1 MLRINEI
8 KLPLDHAPEILVKT
22 ILAKLGIKAPELL
35 EYRIFRQA
43 VDARKKGAIHL
54 VFSVDVT
61 LKNEESFRCRSHFP
75 AITPTPDLAYHE
87 VYPGREKLS
96 ASPLVVGS
104 GPAGLFAALLLARRG
119 YRPIVL
125 ERGKPVSERY
135 RDVERFWSTG
145 ELARESNL
153 HFGEGGAG
161 TFSDGKLTTLIH
173 DPRCRK
179 VLEEF
184 VAAGAPA
191 DILYLSKPHLGSDRL
206 PAIVK
211 NIRQSIIALGGEVSF
226 NCCVSGLKVKDNK
239 ITAVDISD
247 QGFMEAPAVI
257 LAPGNSARDTFAM
270 LLETGVKL
278 QAKPFSIGVR
288 IEHAQQWLD
297 EAQYGTAAG
306 HPRLGAA
313 DYKLVFHAPGGR
325 SVYTFCMCPGGQVVA
340 TATEAD
346 GLVTNGMSLY
356 ARNGANANS
365 ALLVGIDPADFGSDH
380 PLAGIEFQRI
390 WERKAFALGGKTY
403 FAPVQLVGDF
413 LAGCGRPLGGL
424 ADYGRPLRGLAGR
437 PSTALGTVEPTYRP
451 GWRLTQLADCL
462 PDYVTETL
470 CHALPFFEK
479 QLPGFARADAVLT
492 GVETR
497 SSSPVRI
504 VRNDAFES
512 NVQGLYPAG
521 EGAGY
526 AGGIM
531 SSAVD
536 GIRAAEVLIKKY
548 ACP

>member
-1 MLRINEI
+1 MLRLTQI
-8 KLPLDHAPEILVKT
+8 KLPLDHDAGALERAVI
-22 ILAKLGIKAPELL
+22 AKLGIRPEELI
-35 EYRIFRQA
+35 ETRIFRQA

-54 VFSVDVT
+54 VYSVDVD
-61 LKNEESFRCRSHFP
+61 LKNEQRFLRRRKSSTIIP
-75 AITPTPDLAYHE
+75 SPDLAYHDAI
-87 VYPGREKLS
+87 PGRGKLFG
-96 ASPLVVGS
+96 SPLVIGS
-104 GPAGLFAALLLARRG
+104 GPAGLFAALILARQG

-125 ERGKPVSERY
+125 ERGKPVDERY
-135 RDVERFWSTG
+135 RDVERFWSSG

-211 NIRQSIIALGGEVSF
+211 NIRQTIIALGGEVRF
-226 NCCVSGLKVKDNK
+226 NCLVSGFKIKDNK
-239 ITAVDISD
+239 ITAVDISG
-247 QGFMEAPAVI
+247 QGSMEAPAVI
-257 LAPGNSARDTFAM
+257 LTIGNSARDTLAM
-270 LLETGVKL
+270 LFETGVKL
-278 QAKPFSIGVR
+278 EAKPFSIGVR
-288 IEHAQQWLD
+288 IEHGQRWLD
-297 EAQYGTAAG
+297 EAQYGSDAG

-313 DYKLVFHAPGGR
+313 DYKLIFHAPGGR
-325 SVYTFCMCPGGQVVA
+325 SAYTFCMCPGGLVVA

-365 ALLVGIDPADFGSDH
+365 AILVGVDPADFGSDY
-380 PLAGIEFQRI
+380 PLAGMEFQRT
-390 WERKAFALGGKTY
+390 WERKAFVLGGKNY

-424 ADYGRPLRGLAGR
+424 ADR
-437 PSTALGTVEPTYRP
+437 PSMALGNIEPTYRP
-451 GWRLTQLADCL
+451 GWRLGRLDDCL
-462 PDYVTETL
+462 PAYVVETL
-470 CHALPFFEK
+470 RSALPFFDR
-479 QLPGFARADAVLT
+479 QLPGFTRNNAVLT

-504 VRNDAFES
+504 VRNSAFET

-536 GIRAAEVLIKKY
+536 GIRAAEALIQKY

>member
-1 MLRINEI
+1 MVRLTQI
-8 KLPLDHAPEILVKT
+8 KLPFDHAPEALAKA
-22 ILAKLGIKAPELL
+22 ILAKLKIRPGELL
-35 EYRIFRQA
+35 EYRIFHQA

-54 VFSVDVT
+54 VYSVDVT
-61 LKNEESFRCRSHFP
+61 LENEGRFRRNSKV
-75 AITPTPDLAYHE
+75 IKPTPDMNYQE
-87 VYPGREKLS
+87 VTPGREKLS
-96 ASPLVVGS
+96 GSPLVIGS

-125 ERGKPVSERY
+125 ELGKPVDERY
-135 RDVERFWSTG
+135 RDVERFWSAG
-145 ELARESNL
+145 ELSGESNL

-184 VAAGAPA
+184 VVAGAPA
-191 DILYLSKPHLGSDRL
+191 DILYLAKPHLGSDRL

-211 NIRQSIIALGGEVSF
+211 NIRQEIIALGGEVRFHSR
-226 NCCVSGLKVKDNK
+226 VDDLLIKDQK
-239 ITAVDISD
+239 ITGVTIAG
-247 QGFMEAPAVI
+247 QGRLESSVVI
-257 LAPGNSARDTFAM
+257 LALGNSARDTFAM
-270 LLETGVKL
+270 LQERGVNL

-288 IEHAQQWLD
+288 IEHPQRLID
-297 EAQYGTAAG
+297 EAQYGSDAG

-325 SVYTFCMCPGGQVVA
+325 SAYTFCMCPGGLVVA
-340 TATEAD
+340 AATEAD
-346 GLVTNGMSLY
+346 ALVTNGMSLY
-356 ARNGANANS
+356 ARADVNANS
-365 ALLVGIDPADFGSDH
+365 ALLVGVDPADFGSDH
-380 PLAGIEFQRI
+380 PLAGVEFQRT
-390 WERKAFALGGKTY
+390 WERKAFILGGKNY
-403 FAPVQLVGDF
+403 FAPLQLVGDF
-413 LAGCGRPLGGL
+413 LAGKSSTKLG
-424 ADYGRPLRGLAGR
+424 
-437 PSTALGTVEPTYRP
+437 VIEPTYRP
-451 GWRLTQLADCL
+451 GWRLAHLADCL
-462 PDYVTETL
+462 PDYVCETL
-470 CHALPFFEK
+470 RQALPHFDK

-504 VRNDAFES
+504 VRDDAFES
-512 NVQGLYPAG
+512 NIQDLYPAG

-536 GIRAAEVLIKKY
+536 GLRAAEAIIRKY

>member
-1 MLRINEI
+1 MLRLNEI
-8 KLPLDHAPEILVKT
+8 KLPLDHALDALNKVILS
-22 ILAKLGIKAPELL
+22 KLGIKAAELI
-35 EYRIFRQA
+35 EYLIFRQA

-54 VFSVDVT
+54 VYTVDVA
-61 LKNEESFRCRSHFP
+61 LKNEQLFLRRRKST
-75 AITPTPDLAYHE
+75 AISSTPDLVYHD
-87 VYPGREKLS
+87 VYPGRGKLDQ
-96 ASPLVVGS
+96 SPLVVGS

-125 ERGKPVSERY
+125 ERGKPVSERCQ
-135 RDVERFWSTG
+135 DVERFWATG
-145 ELARESNL
+145 ELAGESNL

-191 DILYLSKPHLGSDRL
+191 DILFLSKPHLGSDRL

-211 NIRQSIIALGGEVSF
+211 NIRQTIIALGGEVRFS
-226 NCCVSGLKVKDNK
+226 CCVSGLNVKDNK
-239 ITAVDISD
+239 IAGVEVSG
-247 QGFMEAPAVI
+247 QGFLAGPVVI
-257 LAPGNSARDTFAM
+257 LAPGNSARDTLAM
-270 LLETGVKL
+270 LLESGVKL

-288 IEHAQQWLD
+288 VEHPQRWLD
-297 EAQYGTAAG
+297 ETQYGSDAG

-325 SVYTFCMCPGGQVVA
+325 SAYTFCMCPGGQVVA

-365 ALLVGIDPADFGSDH
+365 ALLVGVDPADFGSDH

-390 WERKAFALGGKTY
+390 WERKAFALGGKNY

-413 LAGCGRPLGGL
+413 LADYGRPLGGL
-424 ADYGRPLRGLAGR
+424 AAR
-437 PSTALGTVEPTYRP
+437 PSTSLGSIEPTYRP
-451 GWRLTQLADCL
+451 GWRFAHLADCL
-462 PDYVTETL
+462 PDYVLETL
-470 CHALPFFEK
+470 RCALPFFEK
-479 QLPGFARADAVLT
+479 QLPGFARHDAVLT

-536 GIRAAEVLIKKY
+536 GLRAAEAIIRKY
-548 ACP
+548 AYP

>member
-1 MLRINEI
+1 MLRLNEI
-8 KLPLDHAPEILVKT
+8 QLPLDHAPEDLAKT
-22 ILAKLGIKAPELL
+22 ILAKLVIKAPELL

-54 VFSVDVT
+54 VYSIDVGI
-61 LKNEESFRCRSHFP
+61 KNEKRFLGRRKSRTIVS
-75 AITPTPDLAYHE
+75 TPNLAYHE
-87 VYPGREKLS
+87 VTSGREKLP
-96 ASPLVVGS
+96 AAPIVVGS

-135 RDVERFWSTG
+135 RDVERFWLRG
-145 ELARESNL
+145 ELAGESNL

-211 NIRQSIIALGGEVSF
+211 NIRQTIIALGGEVRF
-226 NCCVSGLKVKDNK
+226 NCCVDGFRIKDNK
-239 ITAVDISD
+239 ITGVDMAG
-247 QGFMEAPAVI
+247 QGSMEAPAVI
-257 LAPGNSARDTFAM
+257 LAVGNSARDTLAAIFEA
-270 LLETGVKL
+270 GVELKS
-278 QAKPFSIGVR
+278 KPFSVGLR
-288 IEHAQQWLD
+288 IEHPQRWLD
-297 EAQYGTAAG
+297 ETQYGSAAG

-325 SVYTFCMCPGGQVVA
+325 SAYTFCMCPGGQVVA
-340 TATEAD
+340 AATEAG

-356 ARNGANANS
+356 NRAGANANS
-365 ALLVGIDPADFGSDH
+365 ALLVGVDPTDFASDH
-380 PLAGIEFQRI
+380 PLAGIEFQRL
-390 WERKAFALGGKTY
+390 WERKAFALGGKNY
-403 FAPVQLVGDF
+403 FAPVQWVGDF
-413 LAGCGRPLGGL
+413 LAGKSSTKLGL
-424 ADYGRPLRGLAGR
+424 L
-437 PSTALGTVEPTYRP
+437 EPTYRP
-451 GWRLTQLADCL
+451 GFHLADLADCL
-462 PDYVTETL
+462 PGYVIETMRQ
-470 CHALPFFEK
+470 ALPFFDR
-479 QLPGFARADAVLT
+479 QLPGFAGNDAILT

-504 VRNDAFES
+504 ARADDFES

-536 GIRAAEVLIKKY
+536 GLRAAEAIIRRF